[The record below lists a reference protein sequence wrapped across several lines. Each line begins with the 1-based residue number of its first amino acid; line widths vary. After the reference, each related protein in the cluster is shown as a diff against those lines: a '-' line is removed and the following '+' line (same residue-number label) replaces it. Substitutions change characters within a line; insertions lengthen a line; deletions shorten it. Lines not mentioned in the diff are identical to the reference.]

1 MSEIS
6 EAIKFIREKLEE
18 RDIRLQMQEETA
30 EATAACCKLVRIMRG
45 RNPSP
50 MTEEEARSNL
60 QEELRDI
67 ANVLLVMGMVP
78 AHHMERE
85 DISPKLA
92 AEYMVHYL
100 RSATGETYKRNL
112 KWSLGNVFDLAK
124 KLGLNHAPNP
134 DKIIRWRKRLE
145 EKQ

>member
-6 EAIKFIREKLEE
+6 EAIKFIREKLEK
-18 RDIRLQMQEETA
+18 RDIQLQLLEEIA

-67 ANVLLVMGMVP
+67 ANVLLVLEMVP
-78 AHHMERE
+78 AQHIERE

-92 AEYMVHYL
+92 AESMVHYL
-100 RSATGETYKRNL
+100 RIATSEIFMASM
-112 KWSLGNVFDLAK
+112 KWNLGNVFDLAK

-145 EKQ
+145 EKR